1 MSSFFFHLRN
11 RLTIIPLTSP
21 YFNPELKF
29 VQDSIECYNDN
40 VLKKEET
47 MEC

>member
-1 MSSFFFHLRN
+1 MFIS
-11 RLTIIPLTSP
+11 T
-21 YFNPELKF
+21 PELKF